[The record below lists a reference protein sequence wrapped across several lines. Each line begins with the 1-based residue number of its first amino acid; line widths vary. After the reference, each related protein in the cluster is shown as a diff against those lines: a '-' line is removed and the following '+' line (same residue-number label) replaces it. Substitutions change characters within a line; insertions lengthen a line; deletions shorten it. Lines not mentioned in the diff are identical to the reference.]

1 MSLKENIVNDGIIKD
16 IHDAVEKISY
26 GTVIITVHNK
36 RITQIEISKKQRFD
50 DIWNVDEGGGI

>member
-16 IHDAVEKISY
+16 IRDAVEGLSY

-36 RITQIEISKKQRFD
+36 RITQIEISKKERFD

>member
-16 IHDAVEKISY
+16 IRDAVEGLSY